1 VVATSVFLPAKLKAE
16 NSKKWFLG
24 FLIGMLREKR
34 RRNGQISLLG
44 PNRYPRIQKDD
55 VTTFVPHL

>member
-24 FLIGMLREKR
+24 LLIGMLQEKR
-34 RRNGQISLLG
+34 RRN
-44 PNRYPRIQKDD
+44 
-55 VTTFVPHL
+55 